1 MTFLNNPEQEDGFG
15 PPARRSFLFLQGP
28 QSRYFRRLGLA
39 VRATGARVRKVNMC
53 GGDVFLWP
61 TPCATLYQGS
71 RGNWPRWVA
80 DLMDRDAVTDLVLM
94 GDNRPMHRDAI
105 CIARSRNIRVYVLDE
120 GYLRP
125 NYITLEREGV
135 YIRSRLPN
143 TADTIRERAATLP
156 EAPPMYAYP
165 DCMRTRVMDTIRHHV
180 GNTVLLGLFPR
191 YRTHRP
197 YPIVWELKGWL
208 PRYVTRRR
216 RKLEALTT
224 QRTLL
229 KSGEPYFLFP
239 LQLDSDVL
247 VRSYSHYGV
256 RDSIMQVFSSFAR
269 SAPAGCRLVVKNH
282 PLDNGLINLRQF
294 VDNFA
299 HATGIQDRITYMD
312 GGQGRAL
319 MESPQ
324 CRGVV
329 VVNSTMGLEA
339 LALGRPVF
347 SLGKSIYALTGLAV
361 TPQENPLGQF
371 WSTPRPP
378 DATLMHQFVKL
389 LHGEALVAGNF
400 YTDQGIAAAVEGSL
414 RRLGL
419 KP

>member
-1 MTFLNNPEQEDGFG
+1 M
-15 PPARRSFLFLQGP
+15 PASSRSFLFLQGP
-28 QSRYFRRLGLA
+28 QSRYFRRLGMA
-39 VRATGARVRKVNMC
+39 VRACGAKVRKVNLC

-61 TPCATLYQGS
+61 FPCVRTYHGS
-71 RGNWPRWVA
+71 RGNWPRWIA
-80 DLMDRDAVTDLVLM
+80 DQMDRDAVTDLVLM

-105 CIARSRNIRVYVLDE
+105 CIARARNIRVYVVDE

-125 NYITLEREGV
+125 NFVTFEREGV
-135 YIRSRLPN
+135 YIRSSLPN
-143 TADTIRERAATLP
+143 TPETIRERAATLP

-165 DCMRTRVMDTIRHHV
+165 DCMHTRVLETIQHHA
-180 GNTVLLGLFPR
+180 GNTILLGMFPL

-197 YPIVWELKGWL
+197 YPIFWELRGWL

-216 RKLEALTT
+216 RKLEALTR

-229 KSGEPYFLFP
+229 RSGEPYFLFP

-256 RDSIMQVFSSFAR
+256 RDSIMQVFSSFANA
-269 SAPAGCRLVVKNH
+269 APPGCRLVVKNH

-299 HATGIQDRITYMD
+299 HASGIQDRIIYLD
-312 GGQGRAL
+312 GGQGRPL
-319 MESPQ
+319 MDSPQ

-347 SLGKSIYALTGLAV
+347 SLGKSIYALPGLAV
-361 TPQENPLGQF
+361 TPREAPLEQF
-371 WSTPRPP
+371 WTAPRLP
-378 DATLMHQFVKL
+378 DASLMHEFVKL
-389 LHGEALVAGNF
+389 LHAEALVPGNF
-400 YTDQGIAAAVEGSL
+400 YTDAGIAAAVEGSL

-419 KP
+419 KA